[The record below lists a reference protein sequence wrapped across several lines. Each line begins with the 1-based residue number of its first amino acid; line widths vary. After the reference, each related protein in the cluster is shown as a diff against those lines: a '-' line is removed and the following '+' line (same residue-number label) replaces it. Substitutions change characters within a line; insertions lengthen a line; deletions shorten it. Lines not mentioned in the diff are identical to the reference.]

1 MMNIGDKVE
10 KIGGY
15 KYPGIVVAKFTKLDP
30 AATGAIQERFV
41 VECTEPAV
49 SGMLHIF
56 REGQLQKVEEKTP
69 TRKWWSWNWEKE
81 ISYDT

>member
-1 MMNIGDKVE
+1 MINIGDKVK
-10 KIGGY
+10 KISGY

-30 AATGAIQERFV
+30 AATGAVQERFV
-41 VECTEPAV
+41 VECTESAV

>member
-15 KYPGIVVAKFTKLDP
+15 KYPGIVVAKFSKLNP
-30 AATGAIQERFV
+30 TVTGAAQERFV

-49 SGMLHIF
+49 FGMLHIF
-56 REGQLQKVEEKTP
+56 NGSQLRKVKKEKSSK
-69 TRKWWSWNWEKE
+69 KWWNWGKEKGTC
-81 ISYDT
+81 YDL

>member
-1 MMNIGDKVE
+1 MLNIGDKVK
-10 KIGGY
+10 KISGY

-30 AATGAIQERFV
+30 AVTAAAQERFV

-56 REGQLQKVEEKTP
+56 REGQLKKVEEENP
-69 TRKWWSWNWEKE
+69 ARKWWPWNWGKE
-81 ISYDT
+81 ISHDT